1 MGPLDAQRSGPL
13 LRLVLVMA
21 LWASCFPLIV
31 IGLELAP
38 HLLFAALRA
47 GIAGAALIVLALA
60 LGRPIPKDRASWSQI
75 ALLALFATGLGF
87 LGMFHGAEF
96 LSPGLATLIFNTQPL
111 AAAVLARFFLGERLG
126 ARGAFGLA
134 LGFSGVALATAPGLF
149 AGEASATLAGAGY
162 VIAAAAG
169 TAVGNVVM
177 KSAAG
182 RIDGAVAVGF
192 SLALGAIPLAI
203 ASAATEDWAF
213 AWSPKF
219 VLVLAFLS
227 TFGTALAFW
236 LWFEALKATS
246 LSTANSFSFLVPVI
260 AIGLGIWLFGEQLG
274 VFELVGALLVLA
286 GVWVAERAGGGAAA
300 RR

>member
-1 MGPLDAQRSGPL
+1 MSSLNTERSRPV

-47 GIAGAALIVLALA
+47 GTAGVVLVVLALA
-60 LGRPIPKDRASWSQI
+60 LKRPIPKDRASWGQI

-87 LGMFHGAEF
+87 VGMFHGAEF

-126 ARGAFGLA
+126 AGGAFGLA
-134 LGFSGVALATAPGLF
+134 LGFSGVALATAPGL
-149 AGEASATLAGAGY
+149 LAGGAAATAAGASY

-169 TAVGNVVM
+169 IAVGNVVM

-182 RIDGAVAVGF
+182 RIDSLVAVGF
-192 SLALGAIPLAI
+192 SLALGAIPLALV
-203 ASAATEDWAF
+203 SAATEDWAF
-213 AWSPKF
+213 AWSPRF
-219 VLVLAFLS
+219 VLVLALLS
-227 TFGTALAFW
+227 IFGTALAFW
-236 LWFEALKATS
+236 LWFEALKITS
-246 LSTANSFSFLVPVI
+246 LSTANSFNFLVPVF
-260 AIGLGIWLFGEQLG
+260 AIGLGVWFFGERLSI
-274 VFELVGALLVLA
+274 FELAGALLVLA
-286 GVWVAERAGGGAAA
+286 GVWLAERGAA
-300 RR
+300 RGKR